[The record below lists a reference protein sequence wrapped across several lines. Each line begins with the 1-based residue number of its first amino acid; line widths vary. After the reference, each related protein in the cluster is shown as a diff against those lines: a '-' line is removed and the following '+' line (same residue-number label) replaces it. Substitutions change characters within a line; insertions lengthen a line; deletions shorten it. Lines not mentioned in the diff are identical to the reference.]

1 MTISFPQ
8 VPARFFGHLASHL
21 GCQVN
26 SMRQIPHKKPPFYKK
41 TTKKVSYKIFSLN
54 PFVEALHEQDI
65 VRFKGSLMCSG
76 DDEVVNIES
85 SNPRDELRA
94 AKSRSFW
101 STTQRD
107 KRPDYKGYLEVGKG
121 EGRNTREIEFIWWP
135 ELFSST
141 SNGKLSIRFFLK
153 KVYL

>member
-1 MTISFPQ
+1 MTEQINASLHPCLRGRWVTISFPQ

-85 SNPRDELRA
+85 SNPRDELGLLNPAVSGVPRNVIKGPIIKDTW
-94 AKSRSFW
+94 KSE
-101 STTQRD
+101 QV
-107 KRPDYKGYLEVGKG
+107 K
-121 EGRNTREIEFIWWP
+121 EGTRE
-135 ELFSST
+135 
-141 SNGKLSIRFFLK
+141 K
-153 KVYL
+153 

>member
-85 SNPRDELRA
+85 SNPRDELGLLNPAVSGVPRNVIKGPIIKDTW
-94 AKSRSFW
+94 KSE
-101 STTQRD
+101 QV
-107 KRPDYKGYLEVGKG
+107 K
-121 EGRNTREIEFIWWP
+121 EGTRE
-135 ELFSST
+135 
-141 SNGKLSIRFFLK
+141 K
-153 KVYL
+153 

>member
-85 SNPRDELRA
+85 SNPREELGLLNPAVSGVPRNVIKGPIIKDTW
-94 AKSRSFW
+94 KSE
-101 STTQRD
+101 QV
-107 KRPDYKGYLEVGKG
+107 K
-121 EGRNTREIEFIWWP
+121 EGTRE
-135 ELFSST
+135 
-141 SNGKLSIRFFLK
+141 K
-153 KVYL
+153 